1 MRLLIGAQDR
11 SRIIHWEEFG
21 RALSR
26 FGVEWR
32 VVNNIDVVD
41 GFPTKK
47 IYRWGSNWSPK
58 RFNGLINHFK
68 PDAILTDGLR
78 HFGTAAL
85 KSGIPLIVFLA
96 GDFWEEVRQARD
108 TRYRSFPRSIAIRRL
123 ERMGTEILS
132 GSSIIMPASRYLE
145 GIVRS
150 RLPDK
155 PTHVLRRVMDPS
167 SWHPESGTD
176 LVHPCV
182 GMVQKAVIWSKAK
195 EMLVLDDVL
204 DRLHDVTFY
213 WAGGGPHAQ
222 DILRKLQ
229 SHTNFKW
236 LGELDYPRDVR
247 RFLTEIDIY
256 ALFTGLDMAPRSLR
270 EALLMEKPAIASN
283 IGGVPEIIED
293 GRSGILVDV
302 GDPDMIC
309 EKIRYLLD
317 NPNESRRMGRLG
329 RKNTIEN
336 VSSDKVAEGFVRYI
350 GATLDLH

>member
-1 MRLLIGAQDR
+1 MRLLIGSQDR
-11 SRIIHWEEFG
+11 SRILHWEEFG

-47 IYRWGSNWSPK
+47 IHRWGGDWLPK
-58 RFNGLINHFK
+58 RFNGLIEDFK

-96 GDFWEEVRQARD
+96 GDFWEETRQARE
-108 TRYRSFPRSIAIRRL
+108 TRYSSFPRSMAIRRL

-132 GSSIIMPASRYLE
+132 GSRIIMPVSRYLE
-145 GIVRS
+145 GIVRG
-150 RLPDK
+150 RLPGK
-155 PTHVLRRVMDPS
+155 PIHVLRRVMGAS
-167 SWHPESGTD
+167 SWHPEPGMD
-176 LVHPCV
+176 LAHPCV
-182 GMVQKAVIWSKAK
+182 GMVQKAAIWGKTR
-195 EMLVLDDVL
+195 EMLVLDAVL
-204 DRLHDVTFY
+204 DRLPDVTFY

-229 SHTNFKW
+229 GHPNFKW
-236 LGELDYPRDVR
+236 LAELDYPGGVR

-293 GRSGILVDV
+293 GRSGMLVDA
-302 GDPDMIC
+302 GDAGMIC

-329 RKNTIEN
+329 RKNTIED

-350 GATLDLH
+350 GAELDLR